1 MHMTLWQIGMCVPV
15 LVPCRRSSRSCGSS
29 SGSSCRSRSCTSLC
43 CVFLWSFHWNQT
55 LDNVRPMLLTLTII
69 LKLCAV
75 AFAWCALAR
84 SIKIEAV
91 IVFLPLI
98 VILGRVNGKVLVAF
112 ACSPGARALGIATRQ
127 RIVDVIADHVAH
139 IVRIGGVMRVAVI
152 VFNFGAAVT
161 RPQQLTIDIE
171 QVLGWATA
179 ARHDEMGMGGHT
191 VTPIPMIRLHYH
203 LGVKFVFRIVGDI
216 IVKANT
222 VEQFLV
228 RQVNAQSGEIIAEL
242 DALRLMRPHHHAHQ

>member
-1 MHMTLWQIGMCVPV
+1 MHMALWQIGMCVPV
-15 LVPCRRSSRSCGSS
+15 LVPCRRSSRSCCSC
-29 SGSSCRSRSCTSLC
+29 GSSCRRRSCTRLC
-43 CVFLWSFHWNQT
+43 RMFLWSFHRNQA

-91 IVFLPLI
+91 IFLLPLMGEM
-98 VILGRVNGKVLVAF
+98 LGRVNGKVLVTF

-127 RIVDVIADHVAH
+127 RIVDVIADHVVC
-139 IVRIGGVMRVAVI
+139 IVRIGGVMRVTVI

-191 VTPIPMIRLHYH
+191 VTPISMIRLHYH
-203 LGVKFVFRIVGDI
+203 LGVKFVFRIIGDI

-228 RQVNAQSGEIIAEL
+228 RQMNAQSGEIIAEL
-242 DALRLMRPHHHAHQ
+242 DA